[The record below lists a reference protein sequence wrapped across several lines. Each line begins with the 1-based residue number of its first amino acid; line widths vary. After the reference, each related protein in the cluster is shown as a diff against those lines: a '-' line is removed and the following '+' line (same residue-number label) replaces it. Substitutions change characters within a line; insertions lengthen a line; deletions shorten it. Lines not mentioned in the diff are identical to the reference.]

1 MSAEDTSSPL
11 RAELVAG
18 FLAVISLAASVL
30 AIFWD
35 PIRVSPFAILLALI
49 AVGDG
54 AERRAAAAHRRRRVG
69 ALRSSSALTLAVTT
83 EQSALLTPRALRYN

>member
-1 MSAEDTSSPL
+1 MSAEDTRTAPS
-11 RAELVAG
+11 ELVSG

-49 AVGDG
+49 STAMAPRDARLPLIAVVVS
-54 AERRAAAAHRRRRVG
+54 ALAFVVG
-69 ALRSSSALTLAVTT
+69 ATLAVTT
-83 EQSALLTPRALRYN
+83 NNPLY

>member
-1 MSAEDTSSPL
+1 VSAEDTRTAPG
-11 RAELVAG
+11 ELVSG

-49 AVGDG
+49 SAAMAPRNARLPLIAVVVS
-54 AERRAAAAHRRRRVG
+54 AIAFVVG
-69 ALRSSSALTLAVTT
+69 VTIAVTT
-83 EQSALLTPRALRYN
+83 NNAVY